1 MKQKEMLEVNKK
13 GWNVVAPHFFGV
25 EALPEYG
32 PYTETEEDIRLMDTI
47 KDKKVLE
54 IGCGSGHSLKYM
66 AENGAKELWGI
77 DLSSEQIKMADVLL
91 SDLNPNLICAP
102 MEKDTIVPKNHFD
115 IVYSIFAIGWTS
127 DLPQTLNHIYSY
139 LKDGGSLVFSWEHPF
154 YTNLRSRENQ
164 VVVENSYLNEDPWVI
179 ESFKGENVPMII
191 PRRKISTFINTLIT
205 TGFTIEKIVEGEIA
219 KKYKNQPFDYS
230 DRYYSLY
237 KANKVP
243 TTLIIK
249 ARK

>member
-1 MKQKEMLEVNKK
+1 MKQKEMLQVNKK

-25 EALPEYG
+25 EALPEYD
-32 PYTETEEDIRLMDTI
+32 PFTETEEEIRLMDSI
-47 KDKKVLE
+47 QNKKVLD

-66 AENGAKELWGI
+66 AENGASELWGI
-77 DLSSEQIKMADVLL
+77 DLSTEQIKTAESLL
-91 SDLNPNLICAP
+91 HDLNPKLICAA
-102 MEKDTIVPKNHFD
+102 MEEDTVAPKGYFD
-115 IVYSIFAIGWTS
+115 IVYSIFALGWTS
-127 DLPQTLNHIYSY
+127 DLPQTLNLIYSY
-139 LKDGGSLVFSWEHPF
+139 LKEGGSFVFSWEHPF
-154 YTNLRSRENQ
+154 YTNLRSCENQ
-164 VVVENSYLNEDPWVI
+164 VVVETSYQNEEPWVI

-191 PRRKISTFINTLIT
+191 PRRKISTYINELIAA
-205 TGFTIEKIVEGEIA
+205 GFKIEKIVEGNIA
-219 KKYKNQPFDYS
+219 KKYKNEAFDYS